1 MRIKLINPNTTARMT
16 EAMARCARQVAAPGT
31 EVIAVN
37 PTMGPPS
44 IEGYYDEALA
54 TPGLL
59 AEVAAGE
66 RNGGDGYDGYV
77 IACFGDPG
85 LYAARELARGPVIGI
100 AEAAMH
106 AASVLAPGFSVVTTL
121 ARTCGMAWHLAERYG
136 MKRFCRNVRATDVAV
151 LDLDTPGSAAR
162 RIIVD
167 ECRRALVE
175 DGSDAIVLGCAGMA
189 ELCAEIED
197 ALGAPVIEGVTAA
210 VKWTEALVALR
221 LATAKRG
228 DYARPLAKRYEGALA
243 SFSPGGAEGL
253 PEPLDANADAAP
265 ASARQRAQDSAQHAA
280 SGLQGAESVRV
291 NTVEAGRFIH
301 SV

>member
-1 MRIKLINPNTTARMT
+1 MRIKLINPNTTQRMT
-16 EAMARCARQVAAPGT
+16 EAMGRCAREVAAPGT

-66 RNGGDGYDGYV
+66 REGCDGYV

-151 LDLDTPGSAAR
+151 LDLDKPGSAAR
-162 RIIVD
+162 RIILD
-167 ECRRALVE
+167 ECRRALAE

-197 ALGAPVIEGVTAA
+197 ALGVPVIEGVTAA

-221 LATAKRG
+221 LSTAKRG
-228 DYARPLAKRYEGALA
+228 DYARPLAKRYDGALA
-243 SFSPGGAEGL
+243 SFSPTDADPNPRAPRGATVISA
-253 PEPLDANADAAP
+253 ANAPENAGTAD
-265 ASARQRAQDSAQHAA
+265 
-280 SGLQGAESVRV
+280 LLRV
-291 NTVEAGRFIH
+291 NTTE
-301 SV
+301 